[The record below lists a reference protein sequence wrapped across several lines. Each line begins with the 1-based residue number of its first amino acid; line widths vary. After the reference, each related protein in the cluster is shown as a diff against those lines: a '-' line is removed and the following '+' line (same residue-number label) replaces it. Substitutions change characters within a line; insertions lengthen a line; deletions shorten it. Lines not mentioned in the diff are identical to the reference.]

1 MILPSPPSLIDD
13 ELPPDAPPAYDDVPA
28 APGPVVTD
36 EKSEPTA
43 SSSSSTWLAASPPAT
58 VSAKSP
64 TSPRSADSLWAW
76 IPSPSRTRATAE
88 VKATIVGLLKEL
100 IKRGN
105 AGPPAQ
111 SILHSCHDVSR
122 AYRLSLSS
130 LLQERSIEGHSALY
144 WAVIKRPKGVE
155 LRTDLDTD
163 VLGSFL
169 TYGAPLSPTVLSE
182 IRLACLQTADQA
194 LFQQLRQTSMFAP
207 LSGKD
212 DMLLSSSTARD
223 EVFVEDVAS
232 EDAFAVRFRIPLFQQ
247 RLRVSKH
254 INLEF
259 IARGELHRPTILLL
273 WLTGRAGR
281 LWSFKFLIAAA
292 DNYRLRPLA
301 EPGTWVVTLSL
312 LEHSAPTAIDSR
324 LVIQDASVHAPPA
337 SPSSSQPTPSPLRSA
352 RPPDLRPPIELRLK
366 TGMDDLAPDR
376 NDSCISASF
385 KKNSVADR
393 LQYE

>member
-28 APGPVVTD
+28 APGPPVTD
-36 EKSEPTA
+36 EKSDPA
-43 SSSSSTWLAASPPAT
+43 PGSSSSTWLASPTSA
-58 VSAKSP
+58 VSPKPP
-64 TSPRSADSLWAW
+64 TSPRTADNLWAW
-76 IPSPSRTRATAE
+76 LPSPSRTRATAE
-88 VKATIVGLLKEL
+88 VKATIIGLLKEL
-100 IKRGN
+100 IKRGDT
-105 AGPPAQ
+105 GPPAK
-111 SILHSCHDVSR
+111 SILHSCYDVSR

-163 VLGSFL
+163 VLGAFL
-169 TYGAPLSPTVLSE
+169 TYGAPLSPTTLSE

-212 DMLLSSSTARD
+212 DMLLSSSSARD
-223 EVFVEDVAS
+223 EVYVEDVAS

-259 IARGELHRPTILLL
+259 IARGELP
-273 WLTGRAGR
+273 
-281 LWSFKFLIAAA
+281 
-292 DNYRLRPLA
+292 
-301 EPGTWVVTLSL
+301 
-312 LEHSAPTAIDSR
+312 
-324 LVIQDASVHAPPA
+324 
-337 SPSSSQPTPSPLRSA
+337 
-352 RPPDLRPPIELRLK
+352 
-366 TGMDDLAPDR
+366 
-376 NDSCISASF
+376 
-385 KKNSVADR
+385 
-393 LQYE
+393 